1 MYEQLISTHNLVDSK
16 RLFCCNVG
24 ISNLF
29 TIIFE
34 RCNHKPSVAIHKHLV
49 GAHAV
54 PNGVVVEFCVIN
66 KVSATVVG
74 SYDAVVS
81 LRTFAH
87 SHESPFIVCS
97 HQLFATSVAIIAIV
111 HHVRIKN
118 GTLTLS
124 IFIWTV
130 RLFRAEHSHLV
141 STIRRIETIAH
152 KEIIIFAYV
161 LYV

>member
-1 MYEQLISTHNLVDSK
+1 M
-16 RLFCCNVG
+16 
-24 ISNLF
+24 
-29 TIIFE
+29 
-34 RCNHKPSVAIHKHLV
+34 
-49 GAHAV
+49 
-54 PNGVVVEFCVIN
+54 IN
-66 KVSATVVG
+66 KVCSTIVG
-74 SYDAVVS
+74 SNDAVVS

-87 SHESPFIVCS
+87 SHKAPFIVCS
-97 HQLFATSVAIIAIV
+97 HQLLATSVAIVAIV

-124 IFIWTV
+124 IFVWTI

-161 LYV
+161 LYVRAFARNIISARNLLAEIRVARHTICRATNGRIGNIVIAQTSLCIELQHPDTSRPRAVSHP